1 MRYYV
6 LELKNVH
13 EDKLKKYNSITN
25 KTKKII
31 SGDVIIKQYKND
43 LYRYKLIDND
53 RDCMIENYIDSLTL
67 AVTDF
72 YEKKIER
79 VFQIPY
85 ENTIIELTVKKY
97 FIGPKT
103 CFVTEYRGGV
113 VVDFYFESKEEY
125 DSFSLKEDLA
135 SFLSGVM

>member
-1 MRYYV
+1 MRYYI
-6 LELKNVH
+6 LELKNIR

-31 SGDVIIKQYKND
+31 SGDVIIKEYKND

-85 ENTIIELTVKKY
+85 QNTIIELTIKKY
-97 FIGPKT
+97 
-103 CFVTEYRGGV
+103 
-113 VVDFYFESKEEY
+113 
-125 DSFSLKEDLA
+125 
-135 SFLSGVM
+135 